1 MLLHGTHGQFCLST
15 SSPTAGTDEDEAFR
29 DEQLPDKANGLA
41 ADFVEENARLADVLQ
56 RGGRE
61 RQAASEA
68 DVGNS
73 AQR

>member
-1 MLLHGTHGQFCLST
+1 MALMGSFVFLLHIQQLGRTRMKHFV
-15 SSPTAGTDEDEAFR
+15 
-29 DEQLPDKANGLA
+29 DEQLPDEANGLA

>member
-15 SSPTAGTDEDEAFR
+15 SSPTAGTNKDKAFR
-29 DEQLPDKANGLA
+29 DEQPPYKANGIA
-41 ADFVEENARLADVLQ
+41 ADFVEENAHLADVLQ

-68 DVGNS
+68 DV
-73 AQR
+73 